1 MDKLYLVY
9 GVWSGDGNDAG
20 HGNILGVFNDLTK
33 AEDEMI
39 KAARKS
45 FDYYNTPAAC
55 RICYYSEQEH
65 PYSSSVGKE
74 LYCISDDYYEDTEL
88 CLLPYDKD
96 KTIHDTIYAV
106 WGTEDDYYQRE
117 YYPFKH
123 IFPTASEAIK
133 YSVEIETKIWDKY
146 NIPMDDRFAWAGTD
160 EDGSIFKIGETNLTS
175 ILSVREIKIQ

>member
-55 RICYYSEQEH
+55 RIC
-65 PYSSSVGKE
+65 
-74 LYCISDDYYEDTEL
+74 
-88 CLLPYDKD
+88 
-96 KTIHDTIYAV
+96 
-106 WGTEDDYYQRE
+106 
-117 YYPFKH
+117 
-123 IFPTASEAIK
+123 
-133 YSVEIETKIWDKY
+133 
-146 NIPMDDRFAWAGTD
+146 
-160 EDGSIFKIGETNLTS
+160 
-175 ILSVREIKIQ
+175 